1 MSQKT
6 DSIADKLKQKKYSGH
21 VVPFNSRQKITE
33 EDLEKIFSSIE
44 GKYIELSVLKKEL
57 DGIIKVNDRDKKK
70 SAISSTYLYRLS
82 RHTGKRWRQK
92 RGLGEK
98 GELLINFY
106 TDGRFTG
113 RRKKSK

>member
-1 MSQKT
+1 MSKKI

-21 VVPFNSRQKITE
+21 VVPFNSRQKITG

-44 GKYIELSVLKKEL
+44 SKYIELSVLKKEL
-57 DGIIKVNDRDKKK
+57 DGIIKVNDQDKKK

-98 GELLINFY
+98 GELLIKFY
-106 TDGRFTG
+106 TDGRHRE
-113 RRKKSK
+113 RRKE